1 MIVEKRL
8 CVTLQNTLFKFL
20 WKAISFEK
28 YATFGNDIILPLF
41 CFNITSIHQIFHV
54 HIHCALTL

>member
-28 YATFGNDIILPLF
+28 EKVVSLKIVLK
-41 CFNITSIHQIFHV
+41 
-54 HIHCALTL
+54 